1 MPLLLLCKSS
11 VIDIGRGKRYTGDT
25 TMFKA
30 EIEKLIKKAIKQEF
44 GLKLKDIA
52 IEKPQDQSFGDY
64 AANVALIMSK
74 PLKVRPKDIA
84 LKIKKAIKSFHST
97 LLDKVEIAGPG
108 FINFFLSDKSLMT
121 ELNKVL
127 REKAKYGSSKIG
139 KGKTLVI
146 DYSSPNIAK
155 FFGIGHLRSTIIGQ
169 SIYNLYQ
176 FLGWRCIGD
185 NHLGDWGTQ
194 FGKVIYQFKKNK
206 FDIKK
211 INIEDLERAY
221 IDFHKQILEKPAI
234 EKKARAWFKK
244 LEQGDKEARK
254 IWQACRDLSLKEFK
268 KIYDLLGIKIDY
280 TLGESFYEKMLKE
293 IIDEAIKKKIVIKSQ
308 GALIVKYPNEKIPPA
323 MLLKSD
329 GATTYLTRDL
339 ATIKYRLK
347 KWKPDL
353 VVYEVGAEQK
363 LHFQQLFWLV
373 EILGWAKRNNFCHLI
388 HGLIRFKHGKISTRS
403 GRTIRLKQVL
413 EQAIEKAKKIIDK
426 SGTSRSL
433 SEKEKQQVAKE
444 VGIGA
449 IKYND
454 LSHHCSKDIIFK
466 WDKILNLKGNSG
478 PYLQYTYARC
488 QSVLKKGNF
497 KPFLTRL
504 NSKIKIKI
512 SKEEKDIL
520 RIIARFSE
528 NVEDSAKTFSPNLIC
543 NFAFDLAKKYNLF
556 YNNKSIIKAKNPKM
570 KRFRLVLTFSV
581 AQILKNSLSLLGI
594 STPKKM

>member
-1 MPLLLLCKSS
+1 MK
-11 VIDIGRGKRYTGDT
+11 VKRKRDILAIP

-44 GLKLKDIA
+44 GLKPKDIE
-52 IEKPQDQSFGDY
+52 IEKPQEQSFGDY
-64 AANVALIMSK
+64 ATNVALVMSK
-74 PLKVRPKDIA
+74 KLKAKPKNIA
-84 LKIKKAIKSFHST
+84 LKLKRAIKGFRSD
-97 LLDKVEIAGPG
+97 LLDKIETAGPG
-108 FINFFLSDKSLMT
+108 FINFFLSDEYLMK

-127 REKAKYGSSKIG
+127 KEKSKYGSSKIG

-169 SIYNLYQ
+169 SIYNIYK
-176 FLGWRCIGD
+176 FIGWRCIGD

-206 FDIKK
+206 LNIKE
-211 INIEDLERAY
+211 ITIEDLERAY
-221 IDFHKQILEKPAI
+221 IDFHKEVLEEPII
-234 EKKARAWFKK
+234 EKRARAWFKK
-244 LEQGDKEARK
+244 LEQGDKEAKK
-254 IWQACRDLSLKEFK
+254 IWQFCRDLSLKEFK
-268 KIYDLLGIKIDY
+268 KVYDLLGIKIDY
-280 TLGESFYEKMLKE
+280 TLGESFYQKMLKE
-293 IIDEAIKKKIVIKSQ
+293 VVGEVVKKKITLKSQ
-308 GALIVKYPNEKIPPA
+308 GALIVKYPGEKIPPA

-329 GATTYLTRDL
+329 GATTYLARDL

-353 VVYEVGAEQK
+353 VIYEVGAEQK

-373 EILGWAKRNNFCHLI
+373 EILGWAERNDFYHLS
-388 HGLIRFKHGKISTRS
+388 HGLIRFKHEKISTRS

-413 EQAIEKAKKIIDK
+413 KQAVEKAREIINK
-426 SGTSRSL
+426 PETSRGL
-433 SEKEKQQVAKE
+433 SEKEKEQVAKE

-497 KPFLTRL
+497 KPFLARL
-504 NSKIKIKI
+504 NNKVKI

-520 RIIARFSE
+520 RIISRFSE
-528 NVEDSAKTFSPNLIC
+528 KVQDSAKTFSPNLIC
-543 NFAFDLAKKYNLF
+543 NFAFNLAKKYNLF
-556 YNNKSIIKAKNPKM
+556 YSRKPIIKAKDAKM
-570 KRFRLVLTFSV
+570 KKFRLVLTFSV
-581 AQILKNSLSLLGI
+581 AQVLKNSLFLLGI